1 MSEQQSISLA
11 ARLTWGITGLLVL
24 CASTLALAQDDV
36 EWWTLGSDYAH
47 TRYLPV
53 DQITPE
59 NFGELEESWVWDG
72 ASFNAASGRSTPSYV
87 DGKIITVAGPRRY
100 VVAIDAKSGETL
112 WTYVEPKTFR
122 YEYSMRKDYGKGV
135 TITEIDGR
143 KVVYITSPAFFL
155 TALDLETG
163 RPLEGFGRPVP
174 IEGFPETGVVDL
186 LADLGHPYDPYYGVP
201 LETGYITASSP
212 PIVVNGTIIV
222 GNSAE
227 QGYNQARIENI
238 PGDILAYDAATGAF
252 KWKFN
257 VIPRPGEYGH
267 ETWENDAWEWTGDI
281 SSWAPMSADQDLNL
295 VYIPTNGATIDFF
308 GGFRPGDNLFSTS
321 LIALNASTGERAWH
335 FQMVHHDIWNYDTP
349 TAPILLDVNI
359 EGQPVKAI
367 AQATKQGFVYAFN
380 RVTGEPLW
388 PIVERPVPASR
399 VPGEKLSPTQP
410 FPTKPE
416 PFEIQSMELDN
427 LVDFT
432 PELRRM
438 AIEALADFEVGPLFN
453 PPLHY
458 DNDLGKTAAIWC
470 PGDGGGTNINGPAAA
485 DPETG
490 ILYVTSGTGCSSRV
504 LGPGAE
510 ADLRWDQ
517 PTGTTFADFAV
528 VRSATPGRIQGIPL
542 TKPPYSRIQAIDMNT
557 GETLW
562 VLPVGETPDNIA
574 NHPLLAGVDIGNT
587 GSGAKATMV
596 VTSNMLIYSGAA
608 GDGTPYLFAVD
619 KRTGAEL
626 ARVETSELSRFGMM
640 TYVHDGHQYIMLQNG
655 ARLTAMALPGAAAP
669 AGATH

>member
-1 MSEQQSISLA
+1 MSEQRRITLA
-11 ARLTWGITGLLVL
+11 TRLIGSVTGLLML

-100 VVAIDAKSGETL
+100 VVALDAKSGETL

-163 RPLEGFGRPVP
+163 RPLEGFGKPVP
-174 IEGFPETGVVDL
+174 IDGFPETGVVDL

-201 LETGYITASSP
+201 LETGYITSSSP

-257 VIPRPGEYGH
+257 VIPGPGEYGH

-281 SSWAPMSADQDLNL
+281 SSWAPMSADQELNL

-335 FQMVHHDIWNYDTP
+335 YQLVHHDIWNYDTP
-349 TAPILLDVNI
+349 TAPVLMDVNI

-367 AQATKQGFVYAFN
+367 AQATKQGFVYAFD

-388 PIVERPVPASR
+388 PIVERPVPVSH
-399 VPGEKLSPTQP
+399 VPGEQLSPTQP

-416 PFEIQSMELDN
+416 PFEIQSMELEN

-438 AIEALADFEVGPLFN
+438 AIEALADFEVGPLFT

-490 ILYVTSGTGCSSRV
+490 ILYITSSTGCSSRV

-562 VLPVGETPDNIA
+562 ILPVGETPDNIA
-574 NHPLLAGVDIGNT
+574 NHPLLEGVDVGNT

-619 KRTGAEL
+619 KQTGAEL
-626 ARVETSELSRFGMM
+626 ARVETTELSRFGMM
-640 TYVHDGHQYIMLQNG
+640 TYMHDGHQYIMLQNG
-655 ARLTAMALPGAAAP
+655 ARLTAMALPGAAEAS
-669 AGATH
+669 GGY